1 MSSSNQ
7 PRVFT
12 WLPLPHLPQVPE
24 HFIEQIKALAK
35 PAEDPTQESLVSS
48 GIVDLAY
55 KNRTVLKDGVEHK
68 SRIQERFFI
77 SEEWESWV
85 KENIIAEFSET
96 SGRINV
102 GEPGSTLHGAH
113 TDGPIYR
120 LFYLVT
126 SGGDC
131 VETVY
136 YLDPAQPILHA
147 TTAPRV
153 TGHYNMDELIEIDR
167 TQFPVGQWILHNG
180 YVLHGVENITG
191 TRININV
198 TIRPELF
205 DFAIK
210 STG

>member
-1 MSSSNQ
+1 MNTIAR
-7 PRVFT
+7 PCVFT
-12 WLPLPHLPQVPE
+12 WLPLPHLPTVPDHFVE
-24 HFIEQIKALAK
+24 HVINSAT
-35 PAEDPTQESLVSS
+35 PAEDPTQESLVTS
-48 GIVDLAY
+48 GLVDLAY
-55 KNRTVLKDGVEHK
+55 KNRTVLKDGIEHK
-68 SRIQERFFI
+68 SRVQERFFLGNK
-77 SEEWESWV
+77 WEDWV
-85 KENIIAEFSET
+85 RQNIIPTFSET

-120 LFYLVT
+120 LFYLIMP
-126 SGGDC
+126 GGDC

-136 YLDPAQPILHA
+136 YLDPAMPILHA
-147 TTAPRV
+147 TSTPRV

-205 DFAIK
+205 DFCIK
-210 STG
+210 YPG